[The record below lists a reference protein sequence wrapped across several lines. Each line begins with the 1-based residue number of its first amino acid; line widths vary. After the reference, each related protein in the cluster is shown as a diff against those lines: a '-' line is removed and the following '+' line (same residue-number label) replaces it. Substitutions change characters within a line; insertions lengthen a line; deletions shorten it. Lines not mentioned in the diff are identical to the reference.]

1 MPVLPLRDIN
11 LYYEV
16 AGQGDPVVFIHG
28 LGSSAR
34 DWEYQVPFFAPR
46 YRVVVFDVRGHGRS
60 DKPTGPYSVPLF
72 AQDAAAL
79 IRALEAAPAHVV
91 GISMGGMIALQ
102 LAVDEPALVRS
113 LVVVNSGPELVVRTF
128 RERLMILQRF
138 LIVRLLRMRK
148 MGEVLSQRLFPRP
161 DQAPLRQMFVERWA
175 ENDPRAYREAMR
187 ALVGWSVA
195 DRLGDIRCP
204 TLVIASDQDYT
215 PVSAKEAYVAR
226 MPNAR
231 LVVIPD
237 AHHAVTV
244 ERPEEFNQALLDFL
258 AQQP

>member
-1 MPVLPLRDIN
+1 MPTLQLHDIR
-11 LYYEV
+11 LYYEI

-148 MGEVLSQRLFPRP
+148 MEEVLSQRLFPRP

>member
-1 MPVLPLRDIN
+1 MPTLQLRDIR

-60 DKPTGPYSVPLF
+60 DKPPGPYSVPLF

-138 LIVRLLRMRK
+138 LIVRLLGMRK

-244 ERPEEFNQALLDFL
+244 ERPEEFNQVLLDFL
-258 AQQP
+258 MQQP

>member
-11 LYYEV
+11 LYYEI

-60 DKPTGPYSVPLF
+60 DKPPGPYSVPLF

-138 LIVRLLRMRK
+138 LIVRLLGMRK

-244 ERPEEFNQALLDFL
+244 ERPEEFNQVLLDFL
-258 AQQP
+258 MQQP